1 MDFGMILDIL
11 ILGSGIY
18 MVYWSIQMKQT
29 HKIPEMLVGKGFPIS
44 RAKDPDGFIK
54 ATFPWTFGTGAIIFC
69 IGVLGALEV
78 FILYP
83 VIDFLISLVIV
94 VVVVVYGKFLLK
106 AQRKYL
112 IGLETEENKKKKR
125 R

>member
-11 ILGSGIY
+11 ILASGIY

-54 ATFPWTFGTGAIIFC
+54 ATFPWTFGTGAIIFG
-69 IGVLGALEV
+69 IGILGALEV

-83 VIDFLISLVIV
+83 IIDFLISLIIV

-112 IGLETEENKKKKR
+112 IGLETENNKKKKR

>member
-11 ILGSGIY
+11 IMASGVY
-18 MVYWSIQMKQT
+18 MIYWSVQMKQS
-29 HKIPEMLVGKGFPIS
+29 HQIPEMLVGKKFPIS

-54 ATFPWTFGTGAIIFC
+54 ATFPWTFGTGVIIFG
-69 IGVLGALEV
+69 IGVIGALEV

-83 VIDFLISLVIV
+83 TIDFLISLIIV
-94 VVVVVYGKFLLK
+94 VVLIIYGKVLLK
-106 AQRKYL
+106 AQQKYL
-112 IGLETEENKKKKR
+112 IGLEMDNKKKKR

>member
-11 ILGSGIY
+11 ILASGIY
-18 MVYWSIQMKQT
+18 MVYWSVQMKQT
-29 HKIPEMLVGKGFPIS
+29 QKIPEMLVGKGFPIS

-69 IGVLGALEV
+69 IGILGALEV
-78 FILYP
+78 FVLYP
-83 VIDFLISLVIV
+83 IIDFLISLIIV

-112 IGLETEENKKKKR
+112 IGLETDNKKKKR